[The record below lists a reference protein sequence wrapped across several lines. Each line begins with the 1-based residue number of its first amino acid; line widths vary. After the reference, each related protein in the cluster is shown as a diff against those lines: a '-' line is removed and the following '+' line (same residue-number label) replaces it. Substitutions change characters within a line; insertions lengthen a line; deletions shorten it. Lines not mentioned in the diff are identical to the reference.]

1 MSTIDLIVLGMIK
14 EKEQSAYELQKNV
27 EYRNISKWV
36 KVSTS
41 SIYKKVIQLE
51 EKDYIKGNLSR
62 DGNMP
67 EKSIYHITEK
77 GDKYFLELMKKI
89 SAQMVNVFL
98 DFNAVIINM
107 AMLSNSEER
116 EIIDN
121 IETEIEK
128 YKNAVSKL
136 EMEREEIHVCAKSIL
151 RQQVLLS
158 EALNDWINDFKRTI
172 EESEDNAADD

>member
-14 EKEQSAYELQKNV
+14 EKEQSAYDLQKNI

-36 KVSTS
+36 KVSTP

-51 EKDYIKGNLSR
+51 EKGYIRGNLSR

-67 EKSIYHITEK
+67 EKSIYHITK
-77 GDKYFLELMKKI
+77 SGDKYFLELMKKI

-98 DFNAVIINM
+98 DFNAVVINM
-107 AMLSNSEER
+107 GMLSKSEDKD
-116 EIIDN
+116 IIDN

-128 YKNAVSKL
+128 YKSAVSKL
-136 EMEREEIHVCAKSIL
+136 EMEREEIPVCAKSIL
-151 RQQVLLS
+151 KQQVLLS
-158 EALNDWINDFKRTI
+158 EALSDWINDFR
-172 EESEDNAADD
+172 ELYLGE

>member
-14 EKEQSAYELQKNV
+14 EKEQSAYDLQKNV

-36 KVSTS
+36 KVSIP

-51 EKDYIKGNLSR
+51 EKGYIKSNLSR

-67 EKSIYHITEK
+67 EKSIYRITER

-98 DFNAVIINM
+98 DFNAVVINM
-107 AMLSNSEER
+107 EMLSKNEGK
-116 EIIDN
+116 EIMDN

-136 EMEREEIHVCAKSIL
+136 EMEREDISVCAKSIL
-151 RQQVLLS
+151 KQQALLS
-158 EALNDWINDFKRTI
+158 EALNNWISDFGKLYL
-172 EESEDNAADD
+172 EE